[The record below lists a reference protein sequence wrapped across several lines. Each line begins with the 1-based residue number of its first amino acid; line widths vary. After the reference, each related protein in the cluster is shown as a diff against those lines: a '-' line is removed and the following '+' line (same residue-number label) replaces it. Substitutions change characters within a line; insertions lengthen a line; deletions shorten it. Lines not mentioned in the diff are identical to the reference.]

1 MQYQRLAPWFKSW
14 LDEDPLHLQMLLQ
27 AQWVREK
34 NIREMANGPA
44 EHKIWSMHRALIEGA
59 TGVKLADLCLAETKE
74 ELWGAQDC
82 LPDTTTHAELVDQ
95 LKNLVQRLGSWRV
108 SQALGVSRETTNNW
122 MQNRVWPSKDGLLNI
137 LEVVLKARN
146 GEDPPDVGP
155 PPSKDAA
162 LVPHVT
168 DTHFRP
174 LPRVVSPHQEPI
186 AQPLVENEELFGG
199 IMSGFHATHRQLK
212 FVKRLNAGVIER
224 WQQHEVLRLIASLF
238 ETCEITVE
246 SIGSISETQPL
257 TKEDLRALGLAGVL
271 KKGK

>member
-1 MQYQRLAPWFKSW
+1 MHYQRLAMWLKTW
-14 LDEDPLHLQMLLQ
+14 LDEDPVHLQMLLINPG
-27 AQWVREK
+27 VREK
-34 NIREMANGPA
+34 NIRNMASGPVD
-44 EHKIWSMHRALIEGA
+44 HKIWSMHRALIEGA
-59 TGVKLADLCLAETKE
+59 TGVKLADLCLIETKE
-74 ELWGAQDC
+74 ELWGTQDH
-82 LPDTTTHAELVDQ
+82 LPDITTHVELVDQ
-95 LKNLVQRLGSWRV
+95 LKKLVQRLGSWRV
-108 SQALGVSRETTNNW
+108 SQAMGVSRETTNNW

-137 LEVVLKARN
+137 IEIVLKARN

-162 LVPHVT
+162 LVPHVA

-174 LPRVVSPHQEPI
+174 LPSAAPPHHEPI

-212 FVKRLNAGVIER
+212 FVKRLNGGTIER